1 MSAAEPTVQAQA
13 GDMPELT
20 VIVPVY
26 NEEANL
32 TALHER
38 LTASLQA
45 FGKTYELVFVDDGS
59 RDGSFERLRAMHAAD
74 KTVRVVRFVRNFGQQ
89 MAVTAGFRYA
99 RGQVIVL
106 IDADLQTSPEDIP
119 LLVTKLRE
127 GYDIVYGLR
136 RHRKDPLVRRMGSW
150 FISRLLYRITG
161 INMPDSS
168 SGFIALDRRLVDSIN
183 LFNERSKYFSGLFA
197 WLSYGRWASVP
208 VQHAP
213 RRAGESKYNLKS
225 LVALTLNFVCSFSVQ
240 PLRFSAFV
248 GAGLMLVA
256 AIALAALGVW
266 SALHGVRPT
275 GLAVMLVA
283 CMAFFTGLQL
293 CFLGILG
300 EYLARVYGEVKG
312 RPPFVVR
319 EVLDHDHGGAA
330 ADGGATETGPA
341 TS

>member
-1 MSAAEPTVQAQA
+1 MSATEASGRGGA
-13 GDMPELT
+13 GAPELT

-32 TALHER
+32 EALHAR
-38 LTASLQA
+38 LSASLRA
-45 FGKTYELVFVDDGS
+45 FGKSYELVFVDDGS
-59 RDGSFERLRAMHAAD
+59 TDGSYDRLRVMHAAD
-74 KTVRVVRFVRNFGQQ
+74 ETVRVVRFVRNFGQQ
-89 MAVTAGFRYA
+89 MAVTAGFRHA

-136 RHRKDPLVRRMGSW
+136 QHRKDPLIRRAGSW

-161 INMPDSS
+161 IDMPDSS

-225 LVALTLNFVCSFSVQ
+225 LVALTLSFVCSFSVQ

-248 GAGLMLVA
+248 GAGLMLAALVA
-256 AIALAALGVW
+256 LGALGVW
-266 SALHGVRPT
+266 GALHEMHLS
-275 GLAVMLVA
+275 GLAAVLVA
-283 CMAFFTGLQL
+283 FMAFFTGLQL

-319 EVLDHDHGGAA
+319 EVLDHDGSRSDADAGEAESGAA
-330 ADGGATETGPA
+330 